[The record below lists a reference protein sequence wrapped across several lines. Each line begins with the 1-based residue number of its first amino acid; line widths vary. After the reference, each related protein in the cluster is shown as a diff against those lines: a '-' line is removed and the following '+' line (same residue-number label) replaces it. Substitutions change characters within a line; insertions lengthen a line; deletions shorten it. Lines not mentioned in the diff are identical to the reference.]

1 MDTKKELLLL
11 GQELACIGI
20 AHETARRAS
29 EALILQGASASSAE
43 MQQAV
48 QRFRGSMR
56 SGKKWRGN
64 TLKCVD
70 ELQLRNVV
78 GNVTRWHG

>member
-1 MDTKKELLLL
+1 MNTKKELLLL

-48 QRFRGSMR
+48 QRFRAVDAEW
-56 SGKKWRGN
+56 KKVEREYLEVRRRVAGE
-64 TLKCVD
+64 K
-70 ELQLRNVV
+70 R
-78 GNVTRWHG
+78 RR

>member
-20 AHETARRAS
+20 AHETARRAL
-29 EALILQGASASSAE
+29 EALILQGVSASSAE

-48 QRFRGSMR
+48 QRFRAVDAEW
-56 SGKKWRGN
+56 KKVEREYLEVRRRVAGE
-64 TLKCVD
+64 K
-70 ELQLRNVV
+70 R
-78 GNVTRWHG
+78 RR

>member
-1 MDTKKELLLL
+1 MNTKKELLLL

-29 EALILQGASASSAE
+29 EALILQGASASSTE

-48 QRFRGSMR
+48 QRFRAVDAEW
-56 SGKKWRGN
+56 KKVEREYLEVRRRVAGE
-64 TLKCVD
+64 K
-70 ELQLRNVV
+70 R
-78 GNVTRWHG
+78 RR

>member
-1 MDTKKELLLL
+1 MNTKKELLLL

-48 QRFRGSMR
+48 QRFRAVDAEW
-56 SGKKWRGN
+56 KKVERESLEVRRRVAGE
-64 TLKCVD
+64 K
-70 ELQLRNVV
+70 R
-78 GNVTRWHG
+78 RR

>member
-48 QRFRGSMR
+48 QRFRAVDAEW
-56 SGKKWRGN
+56 KKVEREYLEVRRRVAGE
-64 TLKCVD
+64 K
-70 ELQLRNVV
+70 R
-78 GNVTRWHG
+78 RR

>member
-48 QRFRGSMR
+48 QRFQAVDAEW
-56 SGKKWRGN
+56 KKVEREYLEVRRRVAGE
-64 TLKCVD
+64 K
-70 ELQLRNVV
+70 RYK
-78 GNVTRWHG
+78 

>member
-1 MDTKKELLLL
+1 MNTKKELLLL

-48 QRFRGSMR
+48 QRFRAVDAEW
-56 SGKKWRGN
+56 KKVEREDLEVRRRVAGE
-64 TLKCVD
+64 K
-70 ELQLRNVV
+70 R
-78 GNVTRWHG
+78 RR

>member
-48 QRFRGSMR
+48 QRFRAVDAEW
-56 SGKKWRGN
+56 KKVEREY
-64 TLKCVD
+64 LEVRRRVAVEK
-70 ELQLRNVV
+70 R
-78 GNVTRWHG
+78 RR

>member
-20 AHETARRAS
+20 AHETARRAL

-48 QRFRGSMR
+48 QRFQAVDAEW
-56 SGKKWRGN
+56 KKVEREY
-64 TLKCVD
+64 LEVRRRVAVEK
-70 ELQLRNVV
+70 R
-78 GNVTRWHG
+78 RR